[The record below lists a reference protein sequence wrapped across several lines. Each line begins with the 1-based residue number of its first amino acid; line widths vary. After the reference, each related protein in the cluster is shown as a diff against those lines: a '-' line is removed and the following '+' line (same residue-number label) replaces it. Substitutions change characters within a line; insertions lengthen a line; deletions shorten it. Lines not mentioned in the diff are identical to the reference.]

1 MRPFSS
7 PSEPPAP
14 AAPGLFDGTLARG
27 EVRRRVTDAAWLA
40 ALLEVEAALARATA
54 GAGLIPPEAAVQI
67 AAACQRIHIPID
79 ALATEAAASG
89 NPVVPLVSRL
99 RLAVDPTAAEFVH
112 KGATSQDILDTA
124 AMLVASRALEPLLLD
139 LRGAADA
146 AAGLARAYQD
156 TPMVARTLLRQAVPT
171 TFGLKAA
178 GWMVG
183 LDAAAKRLAT
193 VRATRLAAQYG
204 GAAGT
209 RAGLNGKGATVG
221 RALSAELG
229 LAYPVLPWH
238 TDRTRVAELAG
249 ALGAAAGTAGKVARD
264 VTLLS
269 QDEVAEV
276 REGTPGGSSA
286 MAHKQNAVA
295 SVSALGAAMRTP
307 GLVATLH
314 ATMIQEH
321 ERAAGAWH
329 AEWLPLRDLLVATG
343 SAAAW
348 VRDALTNLV
357 VSPEALRDHAD
368 DLAAV
373 LGDLDVG
380 EAVSMVDAAL
390 AAREAP

>member
-1 MRPFSS
+1 VRPFSS
-7 PSEPPAP
+7 RSEPDPT
-14 AAPGLFDGTLARG
+14 GLFDGTLARG
-27 EVRRRVTDAAWLA
+27 EVRARVADAAWLA
-40 ALLEVEAALARATA
+40 ALLEVEAALARAAA
-54 GAGLIPPEAAVQI
+54 GAGLIPAEAAAEI
-67 AAACQRIHIPID
+67 AAACRHVHIPID
-79 ALATEAAASG
+79 ALAAEAAASG

-99 RLAVDPTAAEFVH
+99 RLAVDPSVAEFVH

-124 AMLVASRALEPLLLD
+124 AMLVASRALEPLLTD
-139 LRGAADA
+139 LRGAGDA

-156 TPMVARTLLRQAVPT
+156 TPMAARTLLRQAVPT

-178 GWMVG
+178 GWMVA
-183 LDAAAKRLAT
+183 LDAAADRLAT
-193 VRATRLAAQYG
+193 VRATRMAAQYG

-209 RAGLNGKGATVG
+209 RAGLDGAGAAIG
-221 RALSAELG
+221 RALAAELG

-238 TDRTRVAELAG
+238 TDRSRVAELAG

-264 VTLLS
+264 VTLLA

-276 REGTPGGSSA
+276 HEGRPGGSSA

-295 SVSALGAAMRTP
+295 SVSALGAAMRAP

-314 ATMIQEH
+314 ATMVQEH

-348 VRDALTNLV
+348 VRDALTHLV
-357 VSPEALRDHAD
+357 VSPEALRAHAG
-368 DLAAV
+368 DLATV
-373 LGDLDVG
+373 VGDLDVG

-390 AAREAP
+390 AAREDP